1 MNLISWESLLPIK
14 DIFGE
19 DLPELNMTGIDLATD
34 VYQTAEG
41 VTVEMQLPGIKLDAY
56 DVKVRDGMLVVSGK
70 RDKTTEVEDK
80 NYYHKEIQRGSFERR
95 VKLPDVAL
103 KTDALRPDIA
113 DGTLKLFI
121 PKA

>member
-1 MNLISWESLLPIK
+1 MITWESLLPIK

-19 DLPELNMTGIDLATD
+19 ELPELDMAGIDLAAD
-34 VYQTAEG
+34 VYQTPEG
-41 VTVEMQLPGIKLDAY
+41 VTVEMQLPGIKADAY
-56 DVKVRDGMLVVSGK
+56 DVKVKDGMLIVSGK
-70 RDKTTEVEDK
+70 RDKTTEVKDK
-80 NYYHKEIQRGSFERR
+80 DYYHKEIQRGSFERR

-103 KTDALRPDIA
+103 RTESLSPTRE